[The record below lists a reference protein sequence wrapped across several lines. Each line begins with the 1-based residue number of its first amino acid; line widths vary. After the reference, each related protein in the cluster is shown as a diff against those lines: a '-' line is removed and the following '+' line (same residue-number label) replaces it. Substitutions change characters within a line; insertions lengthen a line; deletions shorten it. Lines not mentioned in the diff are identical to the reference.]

1 MPEKNLFHE
10 PVLKKE
16 ILALLFSNEIRTV
29 FDGTVGLGGHGEA
42 FLEAFPNITKYIACD
57 LDKEHL
63 VFAQKRLSRWE
74 SKTVFYNSN
83 FSLIKKCVQE
93 NDIERPLAIL
103 LDLGLC
109 SHHVDNA
116 EKGFSF
122 EKEGPLK
129 MTFDGS
135 SSQDCEQILNSSSEQ
150 ELARILHEYGEE
162 PLARKLARKIVEARE
177 IKLFETTFDL
187 RTLIEEN
194 TIPQTR
200 KKTLMRVF
208 QGLRIAVNDELNVL
222 QKTLEDALEV
232 MQSGDR
238 MGVISY
244 HSLEDRIVKKFVVAN
259 AKPETIETDLSLHT
273 EVAPAKITLLSRKPI
288 VPSPEE
294 IDSNPRARSA
304 KLRLFEKVT

>member
-1 MPEKNLFHE
+1 MTEHNLFHE

-16 ILALLFSNEIRTV
+16 ILDLLCSNEIKTV

-42 FLEAFPNITKYIACD
+42 LLKQFSNITKYLACE

-63 VFAQKRLSRWE
+63 VFSEKRLSQWGE
-74 SKTVFYNSN
+74 KMIFCHSN
-83 FSLIKKCVQE
+83 FSAIKKIVQE

-116 EKGFSF
+116 DKGFSF
-122 EKEGPLK
+122 EKDGPLA
-129 MTFDGS
+129 MAFDS
-135 SSQDCEQILNSSSEQ
+135 SSGKDCAQILNSATE
-150 ELARILHEYGEE
+150 EEIARILHEYGEE
-162 PLARKLARKIVEARE
+162 PLARKLARKIVETRDM
-177 IKLFETTFDL
+177 KPFETTFDL
-187 RTLIEEN
+187 RQLIEVN

-200 KKTLMRVF
+200 KKTMMRVF

-222 QKTLEDALEV
+222 QKTLEEALEV

-244 HSLEDRIVKKFVVAN
+244 HSLEDRIVKKFVVAQ
-259 AKPETIETDLSLHT
+259 AKPETMETALSLHT
-273 EVAPAKITLLSRKPI
+273 EVAPAKIRLISRKPI
-288 VPSPEE
+288 VPTSEE
-294 IDSNPRARSA
+294 IESNPRSRSA
-304 KLRLFEKVT
+304 KLRLFEKIS

>member
-1 MPEKNLFHE
+1 MSEKNLFHE

-42 FLEAFPNITKYIACD
+42 LLEQFSSITKYIACD

-63 VFAQKRLSRWE
+63 VFAEKRLSAWG
-74 SKTVFYNSN
+74 KKMIFCHSN
-83 FSLIKKCVQE
+83 FSAIKKLVQK

-116 EKGFSF
+116 DKGFSF
-122 EKEGPLK
+122 EKEGPLA
-129 MTFDGS
+129 MAFDSTSGK
-135 SSQDCEQILNSSSEQ
+135 DCAQILNSESEQ

-177 IKLFETTFDL
+177 TKPFETTFDL
-187 RTLIEEN
+187 RQLIEEN

-200 KKTLMRVF
+200 KKTMMRVF

-222 QKTLEDALEV
+222 QQTLEDALAV
-232 MQSGDR
+232 MESGDR

-244 HSLEDRIVKKFVVAN
+244 HSLEDRIVKKFTVSN
-259 AKPETIETDLSLHT
+259 AKPETMATDLSLHT
-273 EVAPAKITLLSRKPI
+273 EIAPAKIRLLSRKPI
-288 VPSPEE
+288 VPTPEE
-294 IDSNPRARSA
+294 IEINPRSRSA
-304 KLRLFEKVT
+304 KLRLFEKTI

>member
-1 MPEKNLFHE
+1 MSEKNLFHE

-16 ILALLFSNEIRTV
+16 ILALLFSDEIRTV

-42 FLEAFPNITKYIACD
+42 LLTAFPAITKYIACD

-63 VFAQKRLSRWE
+63 VFAEKRLSQWGT
-74 SKTVFYNSN
+74 KTEFHHSN
-83 FSLIKKCVQE
+83 FSAIKKIIQE

-122 EKEGPLK
+122 EKDGPLK
-129 MTFDGS
+129 MAFDGES
-135 SSQDCEQILNSSSEQ
+135 NQDCAKILNSATEQ
-150 ELARILHEYGEE
+150 ELSRILHEYGEE
-162 PLARKLARKIVEARE
+162 PLARKLARKIVETRE
-177 IKLFETTFDL
+177 HKPFETTFDL
-187 RTLIEEN
+187 RALIEEN
-194 TIPQTR
+194 TIPQNR

-208 QGLRIAVNDELNVL
+208 QGLRIAVNDELDVL
-222 QKTLEDALEV
+222 KQTLEDALEI

-244 HSLEDRIVKKFVVAN
+244 HSLEDRIVKKFVVTN
-259 AKPETIETDLSLHT
+259 AKPETIETELSLHT
-273 EVAPAKITLLSRKPI
+273 EVAPAKIELLSRKPI
-288 VPSPEE
+288 IPSEEE
-294 IDSNPRARSA
+294 IKTNSRARSA
-304 KLRLFEKVT
+304 KLRLFTKVT

>member
-1 MPEKNLFHE
+1 MSEKNLFHE

-16 ILALLFSNEIRTV
+16 ILAFLFSDEIRAV

-42 FLEAFPNITKYIACD
+42 LLSQFPNITKYIACD

-63 VFAQKRLSRWE
+63 VFAEKRLSAWE
-74 SKTVFYNSN
+74 GKTVFCHSN
-83 FSLIKKCVQE
+83 FSAIKKIVQE
-93 NDIERPLAIL
+93 NDVERPLAIL

-116 EKGFSF
+116 DKGFSF
-122 EKEGPLK
+122 EKDGPLA
-129 MTFDGS
+129 MAFDS
-135 SSQDCEQILNSSSEQ
+135 SSGKDCAQILNSETEP
-150 ELARILHEYGEE
+150 ELSRILHEYGEE
-162 PLARKLARKIVEARE
+162 PLGRKLARKIVEARE
-177 IKLFETTFDL
+177 TKPFETTFDL
-187 RTLIEEN
+187 RQLIEEN

-222 QKTLEDALEV
+222 QQTLKDALSI

-244 HSLEDRIVKKFVVAN
+244 HSLEDRIVKKFVVSN
-259 AKPETIETDLSLHT
+259 AKPETMATDLSLHT
-273 EVAPAKITLLSRKPI
+273 EISPAKIRLLNRKPI
-288 VPSPEE
+288 VPTLEE
-294 IDSNPRARSA
+294 IETNPRSRSA
-304 KLRLFEKVT
+304 KLRLFEKAI

>member
-29 FDGTVGLGGHGEA
+29 FDGTIGLGGHGEA
-42 FLEAFPNITKYIACD
+42 LLEGFPGITKYIACD

-63 VFAQKRLSRWE
+63 VFAEKRLSQWKE
-74 SKTVFYNSN
+74 KMVFCHSN
-83 FSLIKKCVQE
+83 FSSIKKIVQE

-116 EKGFSF
+116 DKGFSF
-122 EKEGPLK
+122 EKNGPLK
-129 MTFDGS
+129 MAFDGEGN
-135 SSQDCEQILNSSSEQ
+135 QDCAQILNVASEQ
-150 ELARILHEYGEE
+150 EISRILHEYGEE
-162 PLARKLARKIVEARE
+162 PLARKLARKIVEVRE
-177 IKLFETTFDL
+177 TKPFETTFDL
-187 RTLIEEN
+187 RQLIEEN

-222 QKTLEDALEV
+222 QQTLEDALEV

-244 HSLEDRIVKKFVVAN
+244 HSLEDRIVKKFVVEN
-259 AKPETIETDLSLHT
+259 AKPETIETELSLHT
-273 EVAPAKITLLSRKPI
+273 EVAPAKITLLSRKPV
-288 VPSPEE
+288 VPTAEE
-294 IDSNPRARSA
+294 IEFNPRARSA
-304 KLRLFEKVT
+304 KLRLFEKAI